1 MRRED
6 RADAL
11 GVLYAYDS
19 TGAEELDLS
28 EVSARAARFAVG
40 VVEHLEQI
48 DDLIGSVS
56 TSWRVARMP
65 VVDRNILRLAT
76 FELLFTD
83 LSKAVVINEAV
94 ELAKTYSTA
103 KSGAFINGVLDTIA
117 LQPRDST
124 TPAP

>member
-1 MRRED
+1 MRETD

-11 GVLYAYDS
+11 GVLYAHDS
-19 TGAEELDLS
+19 TGADELDTTD
-28 EVSARAARFAVG
+28 VSPRAAHLASG
-40 VVEHLEQI
+40 VVEHIDQI
-48 DDLIGSVS
+48 DDLIGAVS
-56 TSWRVARMP
+56 TSWRIERMA

-103 KSGAFINGVLDTIA
+103 GSGAFINGVLDTVA
-117 LQPRDST
+117 SQTRDST
-124 TPAP
+124 KPAT

>member
-1 MRRED
+1 MKHED
-6 RADAL
+6 RAEAL

-19 TGAEELDLS
+19 TGSQELDLS
-28 EVSARAARFAVG
+28 DVSARAGRFASG
-40 VVEHLEQI
+40 VVEHLDEI
-48 DDLIGSVS
+48 DQLLGSVS

-76 FELLFTD
+76 YELLFTD

-103 KSGAFINGVLDTIA
+103 NSGAFINGVLDTIA
-117 LQPRDST
+117 AQHP
-124 TPAP
+124 